1 MYAGFRGKRRIQ
13 ALGFGFSGDV
23 YDASRKLRD
32 IPKTL
37 RDATTFLI
45 ESKFLRGA
53 MGDDV
58 VDHYVHTANWEQ
70 FEFDRRIT
78 DLELKRGFERY

>member
-1 MYAGFRGKRRIQ
+1 MFAG
-13 ALGFGFSGDV
+13 
-23 YDASRKLRD
+23 DAYNNGKLRE

-37 RDATTFLI
+37 RDATELLDN
-45 ESKFLRGA
+45 SKFLRDA

-58 VDHYVHTANWEQ
+58 VDHYVHTAKWEQ